1 MGTDRILLAT
11 DGTESALAATR
22 EAIEIAANRGATLHA
37 IYVIEPPS
45 DYDNDIIDREELEA
59 DLLAT
64 GTNVLEDVEAA
75 AAAASVP
82 IRTTIDDGRPGDVLL
97 SYAKTEDVDLI
108 VVGAYGDRSG
118 VTYALL
124 GSTADALVRESRC
137 PVLVC
142 PPTEE

>member
-11 DGTESALAATR
+11 DGTESALAATH
-22 EAIEIAANRGATLHA
+22 EAIEIAANRDATLHA
-37 IYVIEPPS
+37 VYVIEPPS
-45 DYDNDIIDREELEA
+45 DYDNDIIDRDEVEA

-64 GTNVLEDVEAA
+64 GTSILEAVEAA
-75 AAAASVP
+75 AAAAAVP

-97 SYAKTEDVDLI
+97 SYAETHDVDLI
-108 VVGAYGDRSG
+108 VVGAHGDRSG

-124 GSTADALVRESRC
+124 GSTADALVRESQC

-142 PPTEE
+142 PPADE